1 MFKKALI
8 AFAMMI
14 AGPAFVS
21 AQDLFWSFS
30 PTELSSTSSGQAGD
44 SGSAYIF
51 SDALFSLDALDLD
64 FSTSSSC
71 VRFTGVE
78 VFNPSFV
85 IGQRWDATVS
95 TIDTERGSG
104 NLLLIS
110 VLGHTSRGFPRRCPP
125 TAFCPSPFLDPGFEE
140 NVGPNGAFALARV
153 DFDIVGAGGAVNLE
167 LALGTQGALR
177 LPNIELDPSFG
188 SATLNLQPATPTLFG
203 DVNLDDV
210 VDFFDIAAFIS
221 VLSTG
226 EFQLEADCNQDCK
239 VDFLDIASFAAV
251 LSGGIVGM

>member
-1 MFKKALI
+1 MLNKALI

-14 AGPAFVS
+14 AAPAFVS

-30 PTELSSTSSGQAGD
+30 PTELSSTSSGQAGE

-51 SDALFSLDALDLD
+51 SDSTFFLNALDLD

-78 VFNPSFV
+78 VLDPNV
-85 IGQRWDATVS
+85 IFQRWDAAIS
-95 TIDTERGSG
+95 TIDAEGSSG
-104 NLLLIS
+104 NLFLVN
-110 VLGHTSRGFPRRCPP
+110 VLSPDFLGGFPRRCPP
-125 TAFCPSPFLDPGFEE
+125 NAFCPSPFLDPGFEE

-167 LALGTQGALR
+167 LALGTQGAVR
-177 LPNIELDPSFG
+177 LPNTELDPSFG